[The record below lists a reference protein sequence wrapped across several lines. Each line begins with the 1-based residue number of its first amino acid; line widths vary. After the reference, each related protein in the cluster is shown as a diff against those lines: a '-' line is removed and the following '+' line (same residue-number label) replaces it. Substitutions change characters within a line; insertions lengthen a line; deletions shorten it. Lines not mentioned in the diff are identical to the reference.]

1 MSYNVPVGHI
11 EFRTYDDNKPVR
23 GYGGHLT
30 INDWPGSHQL
40 DLQPIVNRLEHE
52 IMGLKT
58 EIDIMQSVLNDY
70 MRIKGDVANLTEKYD
85 KLITAL
91 ETMKRGDELYKL
103 LTYTYEGGEN

>member
-1 MSYNVPVGHI
+1 MSYNIPVGHI

-23 GYGGHLT
+23 GYDGNLT
-30 INDWPGSHQL
+30 VSGFPDLEVKINDLYHHMQL
-40 DLQPIVNRLEHE
+40 MNSR
-52 IMGLKT
+52 M
-58 EIDIMQSVLNDY
+58 
-70 MRIKGDVANLTEKYD
+70 VAIENEAGNYDNMMSAIINLTEKYD